1 MIHPATDIDLKA
13 SLDSDCH
20 SAVSYIY
27 NSFDLYSQLY
37 DDSGWSGQNPDT
49 TDSSRKDTTSQLKYN
64 VRSKRKAIIENSHA
78 SADKFNI
85 SKGLSED
92 KAEQRHVTKHGLI
105 WEATPNLH
113 VVAEE
118 TESDT
123 KTLSSSNAGNTSY
136 TQEKSFSSLHEP
148 GVMKLI
154 YCIFL
159 SILVVFLMDYAIH
172 FQKFTKKR
180 EKNTKL
186 IFLRNNATVILRA

>member
-1 MIHPATDIDLKA
+1 MIHPATDIDLKV

-27 NSFDLYSQLY
+27 KSFDLYSQLY

-64 VRSKRKAIIENSHA
+64 VRSKRKAIIEKSHA

-123 KTLSSSNAGNTSY
+123 KTLSSSNVENTSD

-154 YCIFL
+154 IAY
-159 SILVVFLMDYAIH
+159 S
-172 FQKFTKKR
+172 
-180 EKNTKL
+180 
-186 IFLRNNATVILRA
+186 